1 MLRGLKKQR
10 GMTGLGW
17 LTIMF
22 LIGFF
27 AFLGVK
33 IIPTFLENYQV
44 KSVVK
49 SLREE
54 PMITKK
60 SVGEIRKLIKK
71 RLTINSVYD
80 LKKEDIKIKKSG
92 GVTTVEIAYEVRKP
106 MVSNI
111 FVVIAFSDKVELVS
125 N

>member
-1 MLRGLKKQR
+1 MLHGLKKQQ

-17 LTIMF
+17 LTILF

-33 IIPTFLENYQV
+33 IIPIYLENYQV

-49 SLREE
+49 SLKQE

-60 SVGEIRKLIKK
+60 TVGEIRKLIKK
-71 RLTINSVYD
+71 RLKINSVYD
-80 LKKEDIKIKKSG
+80 LKKENIKIKKSG
-92 GVTTVEIAYEVRKP
+92 GLLTVEIAYEVRKP
-106 MVSNI
+106 MLSNI
-111 FVVIAFSDKVELVS
+111 FVVVSFSDKVELVS

>member
-49 SLREE
+49 SLKEE
-54 PMITKK
+54 PMI
-60 SVGEIRKLIKK
+60 
-71 RLTINSVYD
+71 TINSVYD

-111 FVVIAFSDKVELVS
+111 FIVIAFSDKVELVS

>member
-49 SLREE
+49 SLKEE

-60 SVGEIRKLIKK
+60 SVREIRKLIKK

-111 FVVIAFSDKVELVS
+111 FIVIAFSDKVELVS